1 MYLLNK
7 VHTFLAKNFAFT
19 GYKTFVLQS
28 IVSGGL
34 YVFFA
39 CLISNLTGRILLEKV
54 ITFLF
59 FISIGAILLFFGYIE
74 IYSVPA
80 LSIIIYVYFS
90 LLWVKGKTN
99 FILPFLALILAVAL
113 HLMAIG
119 LVPSFFIVL
128 YQKYG
133 KRIPFLKNIKTKP
146 FIILILFLLP
156 VAFKLAAVLHLGDLM
171 PVSESIKAPKVML
184 LFSSRHLWEFL
195 NSQILASGLYF
206 ILLVYFT
213 IKAIRGRLKFDDIM
227 WFYGSASFFMLFI
240 AFVTNKMRGSGDWD
254 ICALPA
260 IIVSPMVA
268 YMWFSNVQAT
278 GQYKKFKYA
287 LVVILV
293 MNFVNSI
300 AWIGINA
307 SDKSIKKI
315 ESMLENDPGYYYVTK
330 LPSLYNLALS
340 YRANGLKEESLN
352 CYKKIYRKYYN
363 SPEAHINYANQLIE
377 YGKDQ
382 EGAAILINL
391 IRMNPYISVAYP
403 MLFKIYEKY
412 KMQDNIYAT
421 VNQLFINY
429 QTNPRICLLNFNKK
443 DLGNYF
449 YYLYRV
455 ELQRKDVEKAKII
468 AGVINQI
475 QAK

>member
-1 MYLLNK
+1 
-7 VHTFLAKNFAFT
+7 
-19 GYKTFVLQS
+19 
-28 IVSGGL
+28 
-34 YVFFA
+34 
-39 CLISNLTGRILLEKV
+39 
-54 ITFLF
+54 
-59 FISIGAILLFFGYIE
+59 
-74 IYSVPA
+74 
-80 LSIIIYVYFS
+80 
-90 LLWVKGKTN
+90 
-99 FILPFLALILAVAL
+99 
-113 HLMAIG
+113 
-119 LVPSFFIVL
+119 
-128 YQKYG
+128 
-133 KRIPFLKNIKTKP
+133 
-146 FIILILFLLP
+146 
-156 VAFKLAAVLHLGDLM
+156 
-171 PVSESIKAPKVML
+171 
-184 LFSSRHLWEFL
+184 
-195 NSQILASGLYF
+195 
-206 ILLVYFT
+206 
-213 IKAIRGRLKFDDIM
+213 
-227 WFYGSASFFMLFI
+227 
-240 AFVTNKMRGSGDWD
+240 
-254 ICALPA
+254 
-260 IIVSPMVA
+260 
-268 YMWFSNVQAT
+268 MWFSNVQAT

-340 YRANGLKEESLN
+340 YRANGLKDESLN

-391 IRMNPYISVAYP
+391 IRMNPYIPVAYP

-412 KMQDNIYAT
+412 KMQDNIYTT

-429 QTNPRICLLNFNKK
+429 QTNPRIYLLNFNKK

-449 YYLYRV
+449 YYLYQV

-475 QAK
+475 QTK